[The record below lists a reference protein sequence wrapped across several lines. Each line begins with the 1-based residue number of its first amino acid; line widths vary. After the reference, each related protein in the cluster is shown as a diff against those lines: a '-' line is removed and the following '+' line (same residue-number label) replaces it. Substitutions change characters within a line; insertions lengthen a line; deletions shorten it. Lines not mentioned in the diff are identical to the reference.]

1 MVRITEDLLRKR
13 AEHNNCEIFS
23 LEEISLHQQEIE
35 RIELLDK
42 LCRDLKIL
50 YLQSNLIPKIE
61 NVSRLKKLEYL
72 NLALN
77 NVTRVENLE
86 GCESLKKLDLTVN
99 FIGELTSV
107 ESLRG
112 NYHFRELY
120 LTGNPCTEYEGY
132 REYVIATLDS
142 LKWLD
147 GKEIDKSERILAKQD
162 YENIRNKI
170 VSQQSDHAKK
180 REREK
185 QEAAKTKTA
194 EKELQSGNENQ
205 NECISES
212 SEENQRKTEK
222 EEEEEE
228 KRFWQEKTDFTPE
241 SRIEL
246 HQHIEEKRKQREK
259 IDDERIGR
267 NKPAKE
273 TRFFASDGHV
283 LNINQGKWDFQFDD
297 DEDNN
302 RFVLDL
308 PCFKHLDTSLID
320 VDVQPTYVR
329 VTVKGKV
336 FQLALSEEVNPDSSS
351 AKRSQT
357 TGHLIISMPK
367 VRQVVKPLKKTSPTK
382 IDPSPSGQ
390 KQEAQPSSEPSKHSR
405 IHHERLEV
413 EPNINSD
420 MDFSKIANNSQDKT
434 KQRDSGRVSTISESK
449 EESFVDD
456 PDVPP
461 LI

>member
-1 MVRITEDLLRKR
+1 M
-13 AEHNNCEIFS
+13 F
-23 LEEISLHQQEIE
+23 
-35 RIELLDK
+35 
-42 LCRDLKIL
+42 
-50 YLQSNLIPKIE
+50 
-61 NVSRLKKLEYL
+61 
-72 NLALN
+72 
-77 NVTRVENLE
+77 
-86 GCESLKKLDLTVN
+86 
-99 FIGELTSV
+99 
-107 ESLRG
+107 
-112 NYHFRELY
+112 FRY

-132 REYVIATLDS
+132 REYVIATLDN

-147 GKEIDKSERILAKQD
+147 GKEIEKSERILAKQD
-162 YENIRNKI
+162 YENLRNKI
-170 VSQQSDHAKK
+170 ISQQSDYAKK

-185 QEAAKTKTA
+185 QDAAKTKVA
-194 EKELQSGNENQ
+194 EEELQLGCENQ
-205 NECISES
+205 NESVSAS
-212 SEENQRKTEK
+212 SKENQRKTEK

-228 KRFWQEKTDFTPE
+228 EEEKRYWQEKTDFTPE

-259 IDDERIGR
+259 IDDERIGK

-283 LNINQGKWDFQFDD
+283 LNINQGKWDFKFDE

-336 FQLALSEEVNPDSSS
+336 FQLALSDEVNPDSSS

-367 VRQVVKPLKKTSPTK
+367 VRQVVKPLNKTLLTKNDTSP
-382 IDPSPSGQ
+382 SRQ
-390 KQEAQPSSEPSKHSR
+390 KQDAQLSSELSKHSR
-405 IHHERLEV
+405 THHERLEI
-413 EPNINSD
+413 EPKINSD
-420 MDFSKIANNSQDKT
+420 MDFSKIANNGKNKT
-434 KQRDSGRVSTISESK
+434 KQRESGRVNSIPESR

-461 LI
+461 LV